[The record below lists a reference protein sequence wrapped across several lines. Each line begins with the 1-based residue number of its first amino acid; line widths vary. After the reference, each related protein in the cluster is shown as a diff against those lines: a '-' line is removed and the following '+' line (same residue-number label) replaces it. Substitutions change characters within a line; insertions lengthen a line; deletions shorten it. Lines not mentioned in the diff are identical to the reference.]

1 MWYLSFFDLLH
12 FNMIISRSI
21 NVAAIGIISL
31 FSGLSNIPLHIFVIH
46 LYQFSSVAQSCL
58 TLWDP
63 MACTT
68 PDFPVHHQLLES
80 VQTQVHRVGDAM
92 QPCHPLLSPSPFAF
106 NLSQHQG
113 LFQWVSSSHQVAKVL
128 ELLLQNQSFQ
138 WTFRTISFR
147 MDWFDLPAVQ
157 GTLQESSPTPQF
169 KSIHSSTLNLLYGST
184 IQPCMSSGK
193 TIALTR

>member
-21 NVAAIGIISL
+21 NVAANGIISL

-58 TLWDP
+58 SLWDP
-63 MACTT
+63 MDCST

-80 VQTQVHRVGDAM
+80 AQTQVHQVSDAM
-92 QPCHPLLSPSPFAF
+92 QPCHPLSSPSPFAF
-106 NLSQHQG
+106 NLSHYQG
-113 LFQWVSSSHQVAKVL
+113 LFQLVNSAS
-128 ELLLQNQSFQ
+128 ELQLQHQSFQ

-147 MDWFDLPAVQ
+147 MDWFDLPPVQ
-157 GTLQESSPTPQF
+157 GTL
-169 KSIHSSTLNLLYGST
+169 KSLLQHHSSKASILWRSTFFTVQLYSHAWVVEK
-184 IQPCMSSGK
+184 P
-193 TIALTR
+193 